1 MSRRLPIALG
11 LAGLLVGLL
20 GFTALGQAAGTSAAR
35 GVVTVKKVLFANN
48 AGAVNGI
55 HASKK
60 PRPFQLVPLKR
71 DGKLP
76 DSVIPTELVIEGPQG
91 PQGVQGEQGPAGPAG
106 AAGPQGPSGPTGPAG
121 GQGPEGPAGPP
132 GAGATGVEIVTD
144 STPSDDLDAKNIA
157 VFCPSGK
164 RVVSGGA
171 STSTDGRVSLTRSAP
186 FISGANS
193 GFSAAAAEVRG
204 VTKPASGTGVPVG
217 QPDSYEW
224 SLSVY
229 ALCAK
234 FS

>member
-20 GFTALGQAAGTSAAR
+20 GFTTLGQAAGTSAAR
-35 GVVTVKKVLFANN
+35 GVVTVKRALFAKN

-55 HASKK
+55 HASRK
-60 PRPFQLVPLKR
+60 PKAGQLVALNKNK
-71 DGKLP
+71 KLP
-76 DSVIPTELVIEGPQG
+76 ESVIPIELIIEGAQG

-106 AAGPQGPSGPTGPAG
+106 PEGPQGPSGPSGPAG
-121 GQGPEGPAGPP
+121 PQGPEGPAGPA

-144 STPSDDLDAKNIA
+144 STASDDLDAKNIA

-204 VTKPASGTGVPVG
+204 VTKPSSGTGVTVG

-234 FS
+234 F